1 MKTLHV
7 LSALVLAL
15 LLAGCGADTQKKQKL
30 ELAVGQVQRI
40 LNAASREPMAAAA
53 LQSNM
58 QMGGGVG
65 TYLASSLPDKFSHP
79 IDYGQPARAWSI
91 VVKVTGDSNV
101 VTVEGYG
108 EDLKKPLFT
117 QSAKIGP
124 PPPGVR

>member
-7 LSALVLAL
+7 LAALALTL
-15 LLAGCGADTQKKQKL
+15 LLAGCGAETQKKQKL
-30 ELAVGQVQRI
+30 ELAVGQIQRI
-40 LNAASREPMAAAA
+40 LSAPSRDPMAAAA

-79 IDYGQPARAWSI
+79 IDYGQPEKPWSI
-91 VVKVTGDSNV
+91 VVKVTDDPNMV
-101 VTVEGYG
+101 IVEGYG
-108 EDLKKPLFT
+108 DDLKKPLFT
-117 QSAKIGP
+117 QNAKIGP